1 MSEVA
6 LRIRQAF
13 EQLAADTPLSATDR
27 AVMHAFE
34 RLMHGQAQ
42 VTDGAVTVVNIC
54 AEAGV
59 SRATYYRS
67 PLAGRI
73 AGILRAPETPSPPL
87 DALRAEIAELKRAE
101 RRLRSQHAVQ
111 VRELAAANA
120 AYANQIQALTLANAQ
135 LGEQNLALH
144 EAVQHAVNV
153 SRIGFLG
160 QRQPPRVDLTD
171 LKSQA

>member
-6 LRIRQAF
+6 LRIRQVF

-27 AVMHAFE
+27 AVMHAFG
-34 RLMHGQAQ
+34 RLMYGQAR

-67 PLAGRI
+67 PLAGCI

-111 VRELAAANA
+111 VRELA
-120 AYANQIQALTLANAQ
+120 
-135 LGEQNLALH
+135 
-144 EAVQHAVNV
+144 
-153 SRIGFLG
+153 G
-160 QRQPPRVDLTD
+160 QRRLRQPDPGTDPGQCPAGRAEPRAARSGTACGER
-171 LKSQA
+171 KSHRLLRTAPTAKSRSY